1 MFARLALLF
10 VVVPLIE
17 LALLI
22 QVGQVVG
29 LVPTVLLVLATGVG
43 GAALARR
50 EGLRTV
56 ARIQSTLG
64 RGELPGEA
72 LMDGAAI
79 LFGGALLLTPGVL
92 TDFVGLALLLPLTR
106 RWFARRLRRAFEKQL
121 ETGAVTWSTGFVSMG
136 GGMGGMGDMGGPG
149 MGRGGR
155 EAGGMGSGR
164 TDGGSRVRT
173 PWESDA
179 ASRLGLDPRNEIRG
193 DDDSA

>member
-121 ETGAVTWSTGFVSMG
+121 QTGAVTWSTGFVSMG
-136 GGMGGMGDMGGPG
+136 GGIGGAG

-155 EAGGMGSGR
+155 ETDGMGAGR
-164 TDGGSRVRT
+164 MDGGSGGRT
-173 PWESDA
+173 PWETDA

-193 DDDSA
+193 DDDPG